1 MAQLEAQVNYEFE
14 VVVAAL
20 QAGRPASF
28 GLRTRSLE
36 SMTTVQLDCWRYLYL
51 KRCADVFMAA
61 ILLALGFIP
70 GLLIAAAIS
79 IGSEGPIFY
88 RETRIGRGG
97 LKFRIWKFRTMC
109 QKTQEEDGSDSGAH
123 DIPSLH
129 WRIHKCPGDP
139 RITRVGG
146 FLRRWSLDELPQLLN
161 VIVGEM
167 SLVGP
172 RPVVAAELP
181 HYGDFEAFYLA
192 ATPGLS
198 GLWQVSGRS
207 NVNFATRAMLDA
219 MYVRDWTLTG
229 DIKILLRTIPAVLT
243 RVGAH

>member
-1 MAQLEAQVNYEFE
+1 MAQLEAQVNYEFDL
-14 VVVAAL
+14 VSATL
-20 QAGRPASF
+20 QAGRPASYSP
-28 GLRTRSLE
+28 RSRSLT
-36 SMTTVQLDCWRYLYL
+36 SMTTAQLDCWRYLYL
-51 KRCADVFMAA
+51 KRSADVFLAT
-61 ILLALGFIP
+61 ILFALGLLP
-70 GLLIAAAIS
+70 GLLIAAAIA

-97 LKFRIWKFRTMC
+97 RRFRIWKFRTMC
-109 QKTQEEDGSDSGAH
+109 QRMQEDASSDSGAVAM
-123 DIPSLH
+123 PSLH

-146 FLRRWSLDELPQLLN
+146 FLRRWSLDELPQVLN
-161 VIVGEM
+161 VVMGDM

-181 HYGDFEAFYLA
+181 LYGDFEPFYLA

-207 NVNFATRAMLDA
+207 NVNFATRARLDA
-219 MYVRDWTLTG
+219 AYVRDWSMTG
-229 DIKILLRTIPAVLT
+229 DMKILLRTVPAVLS